1 MEEQLKKLKTRA
13 IITFILALLTLT
25 WQFLNY
31 MSVKEHLS
39 KSILESDSSTIM
51 VYLSYLVFIFLFISI
66 ILLTFSAFR
75 VNMKY
80 KSEKKKERKAMEKQK
95 KELEKAESSTPS
107 TTNLLNEKS
116 E

>member
-13 IITFILALLTLT
+13 VITFILALLTLT

-31 MSVKEHLS
+31 MSVKEYLS
-39 KSILESDSSTIM
+39 KSFFESDSSTIM
-51 VYLSYLVFIFLFISI
+51 VYLSYLVFVLLFISI
-66 ILLTFSAFR
+66 IPLTFSAFR

-80 KSEKKKERKAMEKQK
+80 KSEKKKERKELEKQK
-95 KELEKAESSTPS
+95 KELKNADSSSPS
-107 TTNLLNEKS
+107 TTNLLDEKS